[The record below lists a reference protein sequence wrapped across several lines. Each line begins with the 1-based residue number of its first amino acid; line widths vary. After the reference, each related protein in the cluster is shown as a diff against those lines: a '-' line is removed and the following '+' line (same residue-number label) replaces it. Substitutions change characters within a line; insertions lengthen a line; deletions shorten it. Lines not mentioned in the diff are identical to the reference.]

1 MKVWKT
7 PCGLECFP
15 EAGDIGLKPPL
26 LPSSWSREWSLCP
39 MSQELQFLWLTA
51 WQVLLDLLRTEV
63 LSLYEPHVTI
73 DAPFPLRHPSP
84 FLDSYFYDL
93 PKVTLEI
100 SGKAKQSK
108 TQAPGLEL

>member
-1 MKVWKT
+1 
-7 PCGLECFP
+7 
-15 EAGDIGLKPPL
+15 
-26 LPSSWSREWSLCP
+26 

-51 WQVLLDLLRTEV
+51 WQVLFDLLRTEV

-84 FLDSYFYDL
+84 FLDSYFDDL